1 MAIEIVM
8 PQLGESVTE
17 GQIVRWLKK
26 PGDPVA
32 RFEPL
37 VEVLTDKV
45 TVEVPSPAEGRLAA
59 IQVREGETVPVGAVI
74 ALLETTER
82 TAERPASG
90 PGAGPASGEP
100 GEPAAAVSPA
110 SGRPEAEPSAGRSAG
125 EEDGKPLYSPAVRRL
140 AREYG
145 VDLSRVRGT
154 GEGGRVTREDVLAYV
169 AAMKGQQA
177 PPAAPPAAVQ
187 PLPAP
192 PRPAPA
198 PEPAVRPA
206 GEAVTPS
213 PVRQVIARR
222 MVESWTTIPHAW
234 TMVEADVTALVAL
247 REQIR
252 ESFLQREGFELTYLP
267 FAIKAVVE
275 ALQEHPELNASWQ
288 DGRIVRHRTI
298 NISVAVGLEEALLVP
313 VIREAE
319 RLSVIGIA
327 RALHDLVRRAREGRL
342 TADDTAGGTFTVNN
356 TGALGSVLSAP
367 IINPP
372 QAAILTTE
380 AIQRRLVVLKD
391 DQLAIRSIMNLCLSF
406 DHRIADGVQALRFL
420 NAVKRRLEAFGPG
433 VPLS

>member
-1 MAIEIVM
+1 MAVEIVM

-17 GQIVRWLKK
+17 GQIMRWLKK
-26 PGDPVA
+26 PGEHVA

-45 TVEVPSPAEGRLAA
+45 TVEVPSPAEGTLVA
-59 IQVREGETVPVGAVI
+59 IQVPEGETVPVGTVI
-74 ALLETTER
+74 ALLET
-82 TAERPASG
+82 AQQPAAT
-90 PGAGPASGEP
+90 PEAGKVGP
-100 GEPAAAVSPA
+100 GEPAAGVSPEGA
-110 SGRPEAEPSAGRSAG
+110 SPEGTTAAGAVVGEDDARPR
-125 EEDGKPLYSPAVRRL
+125 YSPAVRRL
-140 AREYG
+140 AKEYG
-145 VDLSRVRGT
+145 VDLSQVKGT

-169 AAMKGQQA
+169 AAVKGRTQA
-177 PPAAPPAAVQ
+177 AQPATAAAATAQ
-187 PLPAP
+187 T
-192 PRPAPA
+192 
-198 PEPAVRPA
+198 AVTHVVGAARPA
-206 GEAVTPS
+206 GEAITPG

-222 MVESWTTIPHAW
+222 MVQSWTSIPHAW

-252 ESFLQREGFELTYLP
+252 EAFMQREGFELTYLP

-275 ALQEHPELNASWQ
+275 ALQEHPELNASWL

-298 NISVAVGLEEALLVP
+298 DISVAVGLEEALLVP

-327 RALHDLVRRAREGRL
+327 RALHDLVDRAREGRL

-391 DQLAIRSIMNLCLSF
+391 DQLAIRSIMSLCLSF

-420 NAVKRRLEAFGPG
+420 NGVKRRLEAFGPG

>member
-1 MAIEIVM
+1 MPIEIVM

-17 GQIVRWLKK
+17 GQVVRWLKK

-45 TVEVPSPAEGRLAA
+45 TVEVPSPAEGKLAS
-59 IQVREGETVPVGAVI
+59 ILVPEGETVPVGTVI
-74 ALLETTER
+74 ARLETSQ
-82 TAERPASG
+82 RPDES
-90 PGAGPASGEP
+90 
-100 GEPAAAVSPA
+100 
-110 SGRPEAEPSAGRSAG
+110 PEAAGSGSRG
-125 EEDGKPLYSPAVRRL
+125 LEDEQKPLYSPAVRRL
-140 AREYG
+140 AKEYG
-145 VDLSRVRGT
+145 VDLSRVKGT

-169 AAMKGQQA
+169 AALKAQA
-177 PPAAPPAAVQ
+177 PAPQSAEAVPAVQ
-187 PLPAP
+187 PAD
-192 PRPAPA
+192 RPAFEQALPSQAHPA
-198 PEPAVRPA
+198 SEAEPEVRPTA
-206 GEAVTPS
+206 TAAEAVTPS

-247 REQIR
+247 RDQVR
-252 ESFLQREGFELTYLP
+252 ESFLRREGFELTYLP

-288 DGRIVRHRTI
+288 DGRIVRYRTI

-319 RLSVIGIA
+319 KLSVIGIA

-356 TGALGSVLSAP
+356 TGALGSILSAP

-406 DHRIADGVQALRFL
+406 DHRVADGLQALRFL